1 MARSSSKSSSN
12 FNCFQNWTSAREK
25 SKGTDKRRCPSLIAG
40 AGDGTR
46 TRGTGLGISD
56 VPPVSQY
63 LRIIRNRSAGW
74 KGYSGGGRR
83 NRDPLY
89 FLPIPLFFPSPSR
102 AHPVLSICAKPAL
115 TLETAILTSRR
126 GLVRSEEADHAMQ
139 DHRRSQPEGR
149 HRQDGDHPQSGRRP
163 RAGRP
168 PTPLRRR
175 SPTIWPPSSRASP

>member
-1 MARSSSKSSSN
+1 MKNPSRSLDRRFMERVTGLEPAN
-12 FNCFQNWTSAREK
+12 TS
-25 SKGTDKRRCPSLIAG
+25 
-40 AGDGTR
+40 
-46 TRGTGLGISD
+46 LGISD

-83 NRDPLY
+83 NRGPLY

-163 RAGRP
+163 RAPRKARAARRHRPAGRP
-168 PTPLRRR
+168 HQVARLEGPRLP
-175 SPTIWPPSSRASP
+175 